1 MLPKDTPSK
10 VVTIDLTDNGNF
22 SNFEPIPTGSSSS
35 TSSSSSFPSPP
46 VSIRPSAFSPT
57 SLLSKR
63 PNDMIA
69 VTQSTHKHKESKREI
84 QDFYTKPST
93 TKPVLP
99 LSLPA
104 FSSVTGLSAPAS
116 SSSLSVPS
124 SIAAL
129 SVPSSLS
136 SLDTLSRLRVAGKKE
151 SPAKVPN
158 APKVFSIPTFSSA
171 SGQQESRDSIVS
183 PVSIDSEDEEE
194 EDDSG
199 YNPETIPS
207 YFRDSYAGL
216 RTVSANKKP
225 SLLKSKLWRCFDR
238 GERSKTS
245 HYFVALCKYCHE
257 RMDGRLQRLKA
268 HITDECSEIPEEER
282 NLYLGES
289 YSEDE
294 NDEVVDETESSRIA
308 KATCNRKGG
317 NKKRKST
324 FSSSPISAVIPPPPP
339 IVEESTLVTGGG
351 KRRVKAP
358 KRLDLGWGPDSQWGK
373 ETSSSTSSSLA
384 TYSEHQHST
393 GSIYDT
399 YPIQTQEIFD
409 LLDEFSYGRNIQFE
423 KEFPSLIPD
432 DLTNVPSSSS
442 TLPEPRLSSTARYL
456 LSQIEEHEYLSK
468 EDTIMENNETKENS
482 LIYPI
487 MVSIH
492 GPVSVYAKTVR
503 KELPPSSWNKVMNGN
518 NRFAISEEYYALPQP
533 YTNPPKTSKGG
544 RKRVTA
550 PSPLPTDSQIPINNS
565 SITMWTTPLLLD
577 CHLSGSGLPIKVSF
591 FSSILNKQVVGFLF
605 TYDRNELGYLVFYM
619 DRGNVECDRIQSYE
633 LGICALEKSDKEVIS
648 LIWNSAIGEPFFMQQ
663 IKGNDEDN
671 DR

>member
-10 VVTIDLTDNGNF
+10 VTTIDLTDNGNF
-22 SNFEPIPTGSSSS
+22 SNFKPIPTVS
-35 TSSSSSFPSPP
+35 SSSSSFPSPP
-46 VSIRPSAFSPT
+46 LAIRPLPFSPT

-69 VTQSTHKHKESKREI
+69 ITQSTHKHKESKREI

-93 TKPVLP
+93 TNPVLP
-99 LSLPA
+99 HSLPR
-104 FSSVTGLSAPAS
+104 FSSVTGLSVPAS
-116 SSSLSVPS
+116 SSSLLEPS

-136 SLDTLSRLRVAGKKE
+136 SLDTLSRLPVAGKKE
-151 SPAKVPN
+151 SLAKAPN
-158 APKVFSIPTFSSA
+158 VPKVFSIPTFSSA
-171 SGQQESRDSIVS
+171 SGQRESRDIIVS
-183 PVSIDSEDEEE
+183 PVSIDSEDEED
-194 EDDSG
+194 DDSG

-207 YFRDSYAGL
+207 CFRDSYAGL

-225 SLLKSKLWRCFDR
+225 SLSKSKLWQCFDR
-238 GERSKTS
+238 GEKSKTS
-245 HYFVALCKYCHE
+245 HYFVALCKYCRE

-268 HITDECSEIPEEER
+268 HITDECFEIPEEER

-294 NDEVVDETESSRIA
+294 SDEVVDETESSRISK
-308 KATCNRKGG
+308 KATSNKKGA

-324 FSSSPISAVIPPPPP
+324 FSSSPITAVIPPPPP
-339 IVEESTLVTGGG
+339 NVEESTLVTGGG
-351 KRRVKAP
+351 KRRVKPP

-399 YPIQTQEIFD
+399 YPIQIQEIFD
-409 LLDEFSYGRNIQFE
+409 LLDGFSYGRNIQFE

-432 DLTNVPSSSS
+432 YLTNVPSSSS

-468 EDTIMENNETKENS
+468 EDIIRENNETKENS

-487 MVSIH
+487 MISIH
-492 GPVSVYAKTVR
+492 GPVSVYAKTVG

-544 RKRVTA
+544 RKRVSA

-591 FSSILNKQVVGFLF
+591 FSSVLNKQVVGFLF

-633 LGICALEKSDKEVIS
+633 LSICALEKSDKEVIS
-648 LIWNSAIGEPFFMQQ
+648 LIWNSAIEDPFLMQQ
-663 IKGNDEDN
+663 IKGNDDDN